1 LWALADLLF
10 LRFLSRSSQLP
21 RFHFTESRLTF
32 SFVPNRDAWFSPP
45 NVFPDFHFLGFSAA
59 RFFVRLGAR
68 SDPTARR
75 APVLSSRSILG
86 KLGGLAPRFP
96 VLAAPRSSDQRSV
109 LTDRSSACCRVKDFL
124 AGALLSSA
132 ADFPPRA
139 QCSGCPAL
147 SFFLRSQSFESI
159 FSSPLFC
166 ARS

>member
-86 KLGGLAPRFP
+86 SCCEARRPGAAVSGSGRSPEFGSALGPYRPLKRLLPRQRFSCRCAA
-96 VLAAPRSSDQRSV
+96 VLCSRF
-109 LTDRSSACCRVKDFL
+109 SSACTVFWLPGPGFLFAQPVLRVDF
-124 AGALLSSA
+124 
-132 ADFPPRA
+132 
-139 QCSGCPAL
+139 
-147 SFFLRSQSFESI
+147 
-159 FSSPLFC
+159 
-166 ARS
+166 